1 MIVFYPVPW
10 TLYILGKVCLSLFS
24 QWTSAGG
31 ENVLVNTCSAPVA
44 ALLVFKCF
52 CFLFFDLDWWEINC
66 GCGDVKRSTMWTIKA
81 PTIVLNKRMSAVV
94 SFGVNGEQIFY
105 QRTGINI
112 NRITTVWVVL
122 ILSVLAIQVK
132 IYSPWLGKCCSHYFC
147 SLHFDQCE
155 KKNLFQLLQGDE
167 QGLTI
172 KVAVS
177 QEQLTRSSNQLQLQL
192 LWTLLKLRKVVFRN
206 KSK

>member
-1 MIVFYPVPW
+1 
-10 TLYILGKVCLSLFS
+10 
-24 QWTSAGG
+24 
-31 ENVLVNTCSAPVA
+31 
-44 ALLVFKCF
+44 
-52 CFLFFDLDWWEINC
+52 
-66 GCGDVKRSTMWTIKA
+66 
-81 PTIVLNKRMSAVV
+81 MSAVA

-112 NRITTVWVVL
+112 NRISTVWVVL

-147 SLHFDQCE
+147 SLHFDYVRR
-155 KKNLFQLLQGDE
+155 KLLQGDE

-172 KVAVS
+172 KVAVL

-192 LWTLLKLRKVVFRN
+192 LWTLLKL
-206 KSK
+206 